1 MGGGKERGAF
11 LFLLMDRRLGLRK
24 LVLAGAA
31 ERAGEVFGKVFPGGS
46 RSDAGFRYAHGGIV
60 FPSA

>member
-1 MGGGKERGAF
+1 MGDELAAAS
-11 LFLLMDRRLGLRK
+11 LFLLMDGRLGLRK